1 MALVLGLYQWF
12 KDIRRQRDVCAA
24 LAHAL
29 RTDLD
34 TWRAVVDQ
42 HRATFDKGE
51 LKTEAQYV
59 TWVNAMKLPTMP
71 AHERFYMI
79 LPDLGQAIS
88 RKVVHAYAE
97 AMRVGELIAWETGK
111 RGVTDRDYVRIV
123 GEMRP
128 HLDELRNDLQAAADI
143 LRPFE

>member
-1 MALVLGLYQWF
+1 
-12 KDIRRQRDVCAA
+12 
-24 LAHAL
+24 
-29 RTDLD
+29 
-34 TWRAVVDQ
+34 
-42 HRATFDKGE
+42 
-51 LKTEAQYV
+51 
-59 TWVNAMKLPTMP
+59 
-71 AHERFYMI
+71 MI

-111 RGVTDRDYVRIV
+111 RGVADRDYVRIV